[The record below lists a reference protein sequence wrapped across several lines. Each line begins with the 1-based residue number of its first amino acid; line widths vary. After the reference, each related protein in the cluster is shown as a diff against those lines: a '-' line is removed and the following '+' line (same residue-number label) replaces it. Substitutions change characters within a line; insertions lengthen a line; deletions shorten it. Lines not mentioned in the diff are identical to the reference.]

1 MGHKSVSISPYFTLK
16 GALKNPRS
24 TTPDCRHCFLDPKL
38 VQELGESES
47 LHGQVVVQGGGTMD
61 QPAVNES
68 VSEEVRVCGVL
79 VSEFLIQ
86 RVKGVKEDNASVNCN
101 H

>member
-1 MGHKSVSISPYFTLK
+1 MPGIPHLGPLTFPT
-16 GALKNPRS
+16 
-24 TTPDCRHCFLDPKL
+24 RHCFLDPKL
-38 VQELGESES
+38 VHELGKSES
-47 LHGQVVVQGGGTMD
+47 LHGQVVVEGRGTMD
-61 QPAVNES
+61 QPAVNEG
-68 VSEEVRVCGVL
+68 VSEEVRVGGVL